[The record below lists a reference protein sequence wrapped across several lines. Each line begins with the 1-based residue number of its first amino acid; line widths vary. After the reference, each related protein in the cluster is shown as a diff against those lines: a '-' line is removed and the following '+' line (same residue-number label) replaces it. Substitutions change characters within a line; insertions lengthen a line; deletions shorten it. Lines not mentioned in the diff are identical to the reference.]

1 MAWLFLNTLL
11 KHIFS
16 FRKTEY
22 TQYIWASIYFYATKN
37 FNHHKYLI
45 MILISQ
51 IWVVHWVLGFFFLYN
66 KIFSE
71 VS

>member
-1 MAWLFLNTLL
+1 MTLFKL
-11 KHIFS
+11 KDIFL
-16 FRKTEY
+16 FHKTEY
-22 TQYIWASIYFYATKN
+22 TQYIWTSIYFYAIKN

-51 IWVVHWVLGFFFLYN
+51 IWVVHWVFWVSFLLYN